1 MGRRA
6 PLGRA
11 SPPLVDP
18 GPAGRPRDVPR
29 VMPLVIAPDVVLDLV
44 LGRGGGAREAEA
56 LFEAIAL
63 DVENAIDLRPAW
75 VAPTTPSLVH
85 HVCSGGRDRANAARA
100 VVTDLMR
107 LVRVAPLSNADY
119 VEAATLGLDFDS
131 ALQFVTCRRVGAKYL
146 VTREDFGMK
155 RAPVPRRTP
164 AEVLP
169 LFRR

>member
-1 MGRRA
+1 VTPPERRGEME
-6 PLGRA
+6 L
-11 SPPLVDP
+11 PPDMQL
-18 GPAGRPRDVPR
+18 

-56 LFEAIAL
+56 LFEAIAA
-63 DVENAIDLRPAW
+63 DVEDAIELRPAW
-75 VAPTTPSLVH
+75 MAPTTPSLVH
-85 HVCSGGRDRANAARA
+85 HVCSGSRDRAHAARE

-107 LVRVAPLSNADY
+107 LVRVAPLGNADY
-119 VEAATLGLDFDS
+119 AEAATLGLDLDS
-131 ALQFVTCRRVGAKYL
+131 ALQFVTCRRVDAKYL

-155 RAPVPRRTP
+155 RAPVARRTP